1 MINQNELRI
10 GNLVMGKHL
19 SVRNTIEVYKIA
31 RVNWNGSIMVENRI
45 GRFEED
51 MEDDITPIPLT
62 EEWLMK
68 CGFVNE
74 FTGHQEDDVMRLQI
88 KKNFM
93 IDYDLN
99 YMQLAI
105 NQEGDI
111 VDVDHIKYVHQ
122 LQNLHF
128 ALTGQELN
136 IEI

>member
-51 MEDDITPIPLT
+51 MEDDITPIPIT

-68 CGFVNE
+68 AGFVKDGEGDYCKGDFCFRWQFNALTLLLD
-74 FTGHQEDDVMRLQI
+74 TGHI
-88 KKNFM
+88 KPPL
-93 IDYDLN
+93 IHL
-99 YMQLAI
+99 
-105 NQEGDI
+105 
-111 VDVDHIKYVHQ
+111 HQ
-122 LQNLHF
+122 LQNLYF